1 MDDPLAYENRHVVVT
16 GAASGM
22 GAATA
27 RILVDLGAHVTG
39 LDVKAIDAPVASTID
54 VDLRDPASID
64 AAVDAVEGTVDHVF
78 SCAGLPGP
86 PFSEL
91 DTMLVN
97 FVGARHLIQG
107 LLPRLADADASIG
120 CISSAGAAGWQEH
133 IPVLEQL
140 LATQSF
146 SEAKAWLEANEDTWG
161 WSGYLWSKYAID
173 AWVCSYGADLMR
185 RGVRLNCIN
194 PGPTDTPMMPAFHEL
209 AGKEMIDSA
218 LGPIGRYSTPE
229 EQAWPLVLLNSPRM
243 SYVAGEVLWT
253 DGGFFGSLTMGKH
266 GGFGDGQ
273 ID

>member
-1 MDDPLAYENRHVVVT
+1 MEDVLAYQGKNVVVT

-22 GAATA
+22 GQATA
-27 RILVDLGAHVTG
+27 RILVDLGARVSG
-39 LDVKAIDAPVASTID
+39 LDVKAIDAPVASEIR
-54 VDLRDPASID
+54 VDLRDPDSID
-64 AAVDAVEGTVDHVF
+64 AAIAAIEGSVDHVF

-97 FVGARHLIQG
+97 FVGARHLIEG
-107 LLPRLADADASIG
+107 LLPRMAEADASIG

-133 IPVLEQL
+133 IPAIKDL
-140 LATQSF
+140 LANETFAQ
-146 SEAKAWLEANEDTWG
+146 AKAWLEANEDIWS

-173 AWVCSYGADLMR
+173 GWVSSFGADLIR
-185 RGVRLNCIN
+185 RGIRLNCIN

-218 LGPIGRYSTPE
+218 IGPIGRYSTPE

-243 SYVAGEVLWT
+243 SYVAAEILWT
-253 DGGFFGSLTMGKH
+253 DGGFMGSLTMGKH
-266 GGFGDGQ
+266 GGFGEGQ
-273 ID
+273 LD